1 MKKLL
6 IIAAFAITFAS
17 CTKEETV
24 TPALTTP
31 KFTAFGSYQIEGTT
45 GYMQLIGS
53 SNSISHALLLGS
65 SMSGNNV
72 NADMYFTIQ
81 FTDSITFKTIPSGVG
96 RESVYKF
103 IDTNYNNPVVF
114 IKNWNS
120 SETLK
125 LKRIQ

>member
-6 IIAAFAITFAS
+6 IIAAFALTFAS

-24 TPALTTP
+24 TPATP

-65 SMSGNNV
+65 SMTGNNV
-72 NADMYFTIQ
+72 NADMFFTIR
-81 FTDSITFKTIPSGVG
+81 FTDSITFKTVPSGVG
-96 RESVYKF
+96 RESVYTF
-103 IDTNYNNPVVF
+103 IDTNYINPVLYV
-114 IKNWNS
+114 KRWNS
-120 SETLK
+120 TETLK
-125 LKRIQ
+125 LKRIN

>member
-6 IIAAFAITFAS
+6 IIAVIAITFAS
-17 CTKEETV
+17 CTKEDTG
-24 TPALTTP
+24 TPTPTTP
-31 KFTAFGSYQIEGTT
+31 KFTAFGSYLIEGTT
-45 GYMQLIGS
+45 SYMQLIGS

-96 RESVYKF
+96 RETVYTF

-114 IKNWNS
+114 YKTWNS

-125 LKRIQ
+125 LKRIN